1 MLKIIF
7 PVILATFIS
16 SAALSPNATMAAQP
30 LQVKL
35 KPNHIA
41 MGATFNGTMIS
52 VTGKIPAGAEVLI
65 RLLGHYSDAK
75 LKKKGRALGFLWMNM
90 GAVEFQNIPS
100 VFLLFPSNA
109 LEKFSK
115 NDSDGWRKI
124 GLGFGALEKQ
134 AKIIPAS
141 EDKKKLFKDFRKL
154 KESAELYGIQKNR
167 VHYGNMGGPM
177 KPFTA
182 AMSIP
187 SDIPQG
193 TYSLQVFAI
202 KNASIVA
209 SAEQPITAEE
219 VGFPA
224 TLSFLAFHHATL
236 YGVLAVVVA
245 LIAGLVTGI
254 VFKGAKGGH

>member
-1 MLKIIF
+1 MLKRFF
-7 PVILATFIS
+7 PVILAVIC
-16 SAALSPNATMAAQP
+16 SAGSCPNALMAAQ
-30 LQVKL
+30 QVQMKL

-41 MGATFNGTMIS
+41 IGATFNGTSIT
-52 VTGKIPAGAEVLI
+52 VTGKIPADSEVLI
-65 RLLGHYSDAK
+65 RLIGHYGDVK

-90 GAVEFQNIPS
+90 GAIDFQNVPS
-100 VFLLFPSNA
+100 VFLLLPSQT
-109 LEKFSK
+109 LEKFSRG
-115 NDSDGWRKI
+115 NTDGWRKI
-124 GLGFGALEKQ
+124 GLGFGALEEK
-134 AKIIPAS
+134 AAIIPAS

-154 KESAELYGIQKNR
+154 KESAELYGVQGNR
-167 VHYGNMGGPM
+167 VHYGDTEGPM

-182 AMSIP
+182 VLSIP

-193 TYSLQVFAI
+193 TYNLQVFAI
-202 KNASIVA
+202 KDASVIA
-209 SAEQPITAEE
+209 SAEEQITAEE

-245 LIAGLVTGI
+245 IIAGLLTGL